1 MTTRE
6 ENIRTIKNWME
17 YFHFVELSDIDFE
30 TKATRVED
38 LTDDEL
44 QQVMEF
50 AEEDRSRH
58 ITNGVFIRD
67 DWTEAE

>member
-6 ENIRTIKNWME
+6 EEIAIVKRWME
-17 YFHFVELSDIDFE
+17 YFCFEQLSDIDFE

-44 QQVMEF
+44 RQVMEF
-50 AEEDRSRH
+50 AEEDRCRH
-58 ITNGVFIRD
+58 ITNGVFIRE